1 MNNLK
6 DLWFTDQHQWIR
18 IDDNIAYIGIT
29 DYAQNQLGDIVYV
42 DIDTVGKVLNPGDV
56 YGTVEAV
63 KTVSDLFMPIEGK
76 ILEINNEIENSPEL
90 VNSDSY
96 GKGWIIKVELTKLSS
111 TEGLL
116 NAEEYKSLVA

>member
-29 DYAQNQLGDIVYV
+29 DYAQKQLGDIVYV

-90 VNSDSY
+90 INSDSY
-96 GKGWIIKVELTKLSS
+96 GKAWIIKVELTKLSS

>member
-1 MNNLK
+1 MDNLK

-18 IDDNIAYIGIT
+18 IDENIAYIGIT
-29 DYAQNQLGDIVYV
+29 DYAQKQLGDIVYV
-42 DIDTVGKVLNPGDV
+42 DIDTIGKVLSPGDV

>member
-1 MNNLK
+1 MDNLK

-18 IDDNIAYIGIT
+18 IDENIAYIGIT
-29 DYAQNQLGDIVYV
+29 DYAQKQLGDIVYV
-42 DIDTVGKVLNPGDV
+42 DIDTIGKVLNPGDV

>member
-29 DYAQNQLGDIVYV
+29 DYAQKQLGDIVYV